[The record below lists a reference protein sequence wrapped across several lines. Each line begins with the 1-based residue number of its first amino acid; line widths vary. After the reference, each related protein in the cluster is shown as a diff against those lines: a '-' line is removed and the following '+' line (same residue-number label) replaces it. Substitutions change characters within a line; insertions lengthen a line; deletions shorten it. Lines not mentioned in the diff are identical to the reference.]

1 MVIDRCTKFMRDFAK
16 VVLAASVATVCAQAQ
31 NDVEAGTNF
40 QGQIRYENNAPAGF
54 IQVELWTDGESTWH
68 TFAMTDRAGR
78 FHAGAPCMIIQ
89 YKIETPGYRPVSGRV
104 DMSIAPCRAREL
116 ITLKA
121 LPGTNPGA
129 GPAAGVIDARV
140 AAIPPDAKQEFD
152 AGQRAI
158 NDNDF
163 IGAIPHLQ
171 KAVTL
176 YPKYAE
182 AYQLLAVAQLQ
193 TNQGQ
198 QAESSLAKAIEIED
212 RMPQAQYLLGVLY
225 AKTHR
230 ADLAEKPLQRFA
242 QLDPENPDAYFELA
256 KVSFA
261 LNKFLDAEVDA
272 RKSIKL
278 KETNAGVHIVLGYA
292 LLRQRKADG
301 AKQAFQQFLKVD
313 PLSPMAPD
321 VKSTIAQIDQQTHK

>member
-89 YKIETPGYRPVSGRV
+89 YKIETPGYRSVSGQV
-104 DMSIAPCRAREL
+104 DMSITPCRARES

-176 YPKYAE
+176 TKIRGGISASSGSS
-182 AYQLLAVAQLQ
+182 AAD
-193 TNQGQ
+193 
-198 QAESSLAKAIEIED
+198 ESRSTGRILSSKS
-212 RMPQAQYLLGVLY
+212 
-225 AKTHR
+225 HR
-230 ADLAEKPLQRFA
+230 NRR
-242 QLDPENPDAYFELA
+242 PDA
-256 KVSFA
+256 
-261 LNKFLDAEVDA
+261 
-272 RKSIKL
+272 
-278 KETNAGVHIVLGYA
+278 AGPIPVGRTLC
-292 LLRQRKADG
+292 QD
-301 AKQAFQQFLKVD
+301 
-313 PLSPMAPD
+313 SPCG
-321 VKSTIAQIDQQTHK
+321 SG